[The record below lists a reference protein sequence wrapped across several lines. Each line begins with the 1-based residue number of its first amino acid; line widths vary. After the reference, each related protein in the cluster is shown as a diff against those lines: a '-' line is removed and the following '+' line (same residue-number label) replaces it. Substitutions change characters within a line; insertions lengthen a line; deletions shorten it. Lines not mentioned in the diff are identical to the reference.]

1 MVQKTVLKVR
11 IACLKCKKKLL
22 QALTKLQG
30 VDKIEVDADKGTL
43 TVTGDADP
51 YEIIV
56 RTKKTGKFS
65 DVVSVGDP
73 AAPKKEGEG
82 DEKEKKKKKKK
93 KKKSGDGQEGQVQT
107 PNIAHNSCLVC
118 ERVPIVHVGCRDE
131 PYPSCSIM

>member
-11 IACLKCKKKLL
+11 IVCLKCKKQLL
-22 QALTKLQG
+22 QAVTKLQG

-56 RTKKTGKFS
+56 RTKKTGKFA

-73 AAPKKEGEG
+73 AAPQKEGDG
-82 DEKEKKKKKKK
+82 KKKK
-93 KKKSGDGQEGQVQT
+93 KKKSGDKEDQVQT